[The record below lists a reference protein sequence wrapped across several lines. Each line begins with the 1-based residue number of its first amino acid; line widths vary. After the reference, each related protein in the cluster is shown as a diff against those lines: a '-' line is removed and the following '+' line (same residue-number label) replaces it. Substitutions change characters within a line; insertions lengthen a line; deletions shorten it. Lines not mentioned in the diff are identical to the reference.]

1 MTNTLKY
8 EFTKEP
14 RWIGLA
20 VLLAMIAVG
29 CVAFGIWQFD
39 RRAEAA
45 QKIELLEAN
54 WDSPAKNWETFF
66 TVPETG
72 KANENHEWHDQYR
85 WQSIALQ
92 GEFNYE
98 SAVTV
103 RNRFQ
108 FGEMGKIWLVPFNS
122 KNGTVWVDRGWLNA
136 NDTVPSVESGQ
147 NVTVVLRATPIEPK
161 IPGREDTPASET
173 EPSSLASIHEGA
185 LSSVPGA
192 INSMYFELVS
202 EEPPSPTGTP
212 LAKPELDE
220 GPHLSYALQWFV
232 FALMAIFGY
241 FWLVRNEAKALA
253 VMEDAHRELEPEIQ
267 NVQKELQNRYG
278 R

>member
-1 MTNTLKY
+1 MTSSLKY
-8 EFTKEP
+8 GFIKEP

-54 WDSPAKNWETFF
+54 WDAPAKSWDAFF

-72 KANENHEWHDQYR
+72 ESNATQEWYDQYR
-85 WQSIALQ
+85 WQSVTLQ
-92 GEFNYE
+92 GQFDYE

-108 FGEMGKIWLVPFNS
+108 FGEMGKIWLVPFTSNE
-122 KNGTVWVDRGWLNA
+122 GIVWVDRGWLYPDDAIPYNG
-136 NDTVPSVESGQ
+136 PGQ
-147 NVTVVLRATPIEPK
+147 NVTVVIRATPIEPK
-161 IPGREDTPASET
+161 IPGRDDIPASGT
-173 EPSSLASIHEGA
+173 EPASLASIHTEA
-185 LSSVPGA
+185 LSEVPDA

-202 EEPPSPTGTP
+202 ENPAAATGTA

-253 VMEDAHRELEPEIQ
+253 AIDEAHQVLEPEIQ
-267 NVQKELQNRYG
+267 DVQKELQNRYG